1 MKPLTVSQQQH
12 LIALIERAK
21 AAQATINQFVEYLR
35 DEHSAPEAA
44 GWQLL
49 DVQTGFVQTG
59 PKPEPYPLPGG
70 DNQ

>member
-12 LIALIERAK
+12 LLALIERAK

-49 DVQTGFVQTG
+49 DVQTGFV
-59 PKPEPYPLPGG
+59 LPSTVAPQGEG
-70 DNQ
+70 TSQ